1 MSGEL
6 ARNVLALPAIE
17 EATTVMAF
25 TSFGSEVD
33 TGPIIDGLE
42 GGGRRVVLPRVEG
55 PVIVPVSYR
64 SGDLVMPSSFGALEP
79 ADGEP
84 VVPEEIDVVIVPG
97 LAFDRSGHRV
107 GYGRGYYDRFMG
119 LLRPDA
125 LSAGVCFSV
134 QLVEEVPHGRGDRPV
149 DLVVRTL
156 HDVERVVIY
165 PAAER
170 RLDLV
175 EPSLSEDDL
184 VPPLDRPVDLVVT
197 EQGVERRVRPVIR

>member
-1 MSGEL
+1 VSSEDLKRRKRALRREVRARRDGLSQAERDRMSGEL

-149 DLVVRTL
+149 DLVV
-156 HDVERVVIY
+156 
-165 PAAER
+165 
-170 RLDLV
+170 
-175 EPSLSEDDL
+175 
-184 VPPLDRPVDLVVT
+184 T